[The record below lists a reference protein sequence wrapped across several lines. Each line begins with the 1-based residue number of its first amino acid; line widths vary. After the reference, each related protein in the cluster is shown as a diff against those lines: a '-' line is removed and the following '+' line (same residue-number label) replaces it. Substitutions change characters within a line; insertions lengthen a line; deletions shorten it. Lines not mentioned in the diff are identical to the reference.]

1 MAEWSRATQRYLCR
15 DGEIFETMVRG
26 IEERTDALTEV
37 LEKYM
42 RKSEKPVSRV
52 TAPGSYLSDESVR
65 RKAFASKQGEK
76 FKALWDGVI
85 PEGKSHI
92 EADAA
97 LCAMLAF
104 WCGGD
109 IEQMDRLFR
118 QSALMRD
125 KWERDDYRTAT
136 LTKAVT
142 MCSEFYKPVGRSSA
156 ADDFSDLQQML
167 RELAPAENDCYPW
180 NDIGNG
186 RLFADI
192 FKDIARFVPERKQ
205 WHIYD
210 GTRWV
215 SDTGSLK
222 AMELCKAL
230 ANALMRYALDIHDEH
245 KRKSYIDFCRKWQSR
260 HMRIT
265 ILSDAQSVYPIS
277 MQEFD
282 SDRFL
287 FNCANG
293 TLDLRTMEFR
303 EHSAED
309 RLTKITP
316 TEYDPHAYS
325 ERYSRFISEI
335 MSGDARFECMFFL
348 YGETT
353 RNGKGTLMESI
364 LRVMGDY
371 GRAVRPET
379 IALKHNVNSQNPSE
393 DIARLA
399 GIRLA
404 NISEP
409 SRGLLLSL

>member
-1 MAEWSRATQRYLCR
+1 
-15 DGEIFETMVRG
+15 
-26 IEERTDALTEV
+26 
-37 LEKYM
+37 
-42 RKSEKPVSRV
+42 
-52 TAPGSYLSDESVR
+52 
-65 RKAFASKQGEK
+65 
-76 FKALWDGVI
+76 
-85 PEGKSHI
+85 
-92 EADAA
+92 
-97 LCAMLAF
+97 
-104 WCGGD
+104 
-109 IEQMDRLFR
+109 
-118 QSALMRD
+118 
-125 KWERDDYRTAT
+125 
-136 LTKAVT
+136 
-142 MCSEFYKPVGRSSA
+142 
-156 ADDFSDLQQML
+156 
-167 RELAPAENDCYPW
+167 
-180 NDIGNG
+180 
-186 RLFADI
+186 
-192 FKDIARFVPERKQ
+192 
-205 WHIYD
+205 
-210 GTRWV
+210 
-215 SDTGSLK
+215 
-222 AMELCKAL
+222 
-230 ANALMRYALDIHDEH
+230 MRYALDIHDEH

-335 MSGDARFECMFFL
+335 MSGDAEKAKFLQKALGYSVSGDTRFECMFFL